1 MVALKQW
8 LRRYKHIAHLIA
20 FLMIMVPSAML
31 YPAAQQQILDL
42 IWALIMIIVIAN
54 FFIAGA
60 D

>member
-20 FLMIMVPSAML
+20 FLMIMVPSAAL
-31 YPAAQQQILDL
+31 YSLAQEEAISL
-42 IWALIMIIVIAN
+42 IWISIAIIV
-54 FFIAGA
+54 AGNILVVSV